1 MIASDHITLE
11 DVSLTL
17 RIHIPPLSYS
27 PLLMQS
33 PAERHK
39 HILECLKE
47 QGYVTV
53 SDLSDQLDV
62 SEVTIR
68 RDLRLLED
76 RNLLYRT
83 HGGANPTNHL
93 VYDRPVQEKAK
104 QHMVEKQRIGQAA
117 AGLVDDNDFL
127 IFASGTT
134 VHAVSRNLRNKRNVT
149 VVTSAMNVAMEL
161 LSLPEVE
168 IIMLGGV
175 VRHTS
180 TSVVGP
186 HAEIMMVEHACRKL
200 FLGVDGFDIAHG
212 LTTTNP
218 YEAHLNQIM
227 IAAAQ
232 QAIVVTD
239 SSKFGLRG
247 FSRICGVDKIDKLI
261 TDSGAP
267 EAMLRQI
274 EEAGVGV
281 TVV

>member
-1 MIASDHITLE
+1 
-11 DVSLTL
+11 
-17 RIHIPPLSYS
+17 
-27 PLLMQS
+27 MQS
-33 PAERHK
+33 PAERHN
-39 HILECLKE
+39 HILERLKD

-53 SDLSDQLDV
+53 SDLSDQLEV

-83 HGGANPTNHL
+83 HGGANPTNHR

-104 QHMVEKQRIGQAA
+104 QHSEEKQRIGQAA
-117 AGLVDDNDFL
+117 ATLVEDNDFL
-127 IFASGTT
+127 ILASGTT
-134 VHAVSRNLRNKRNVT
+134 VHAVSRHLRHRRNLT
-149 VVTSAMNVAMEL
+149 IVTSAMNVAMEL

-186 HAEIMMVEHACRKL
+186 HAEAVMAEHACRKL
-200 FLGVDGFDIAHG
+200 FLGVDGFDVEHG

-218 YEAHLNQIM
+218 YEAHLNQMM
-227 IAAAQ
+227 IRAAQ
-232 QAIVVTD
+232 QVIVVTD

-247 FSRICGVDKIDKLI
+247 FSRICGVDKIDTLI

-267 EAMLRQI
+267 EAMILQI
-274 EEAGVGV
+274 EESGVAV
-281 TVV
+281 SVV

>member
-1 MIASDHITLE
+1 
-11 DVSLTL
+11 
-17 RIHIPPLSYS
+17 
-27 PLLMQS
+27 MQS
-33 PAERHK
+33 PAERHN
-39 HILECLKE
+39 HILEALKD

-53 SDLSDQLDV
+53 SDLSDQLEV

-83 HGGANPTNHL
+83 HGGANPTNHR

-104 QHMVEKQRIGQAA
+104 QHSEEKQRIGHAA
-117 AGLVDDNDFL
+117 AQLVEDNDFL
-127 IFASGTT
+127 ILASGTT
-134 VHAVSRNLRNKRNVT
+134 VHAVSRHLRSRRNLT
-149 VVTSAMNVAMEL
+149 IVTSAMNVAMEL

-186 HAEIMMVEHACRKL
+186 HAEAVMAEHACRKL
-200 FLGVDGFDIAHG
+200 FLGVDGFDVEHG

-218 YEAHLNQIM
+218 YEAHLNQTM
-227 IAAAQ
+227 IRSAQ
-232 QAIVVTD
+232 QVIVVTD

-247 FSRICGVDKIDKLI
+247 FSRICGVDKIDTLI
-261 TDSGAP
+261 TDSAAP
-267 EAMLRQI
+267 EAMIRQV
-274 EEAGVGV
+274 EESGVAV

>member
-1 MIASDHITLE
+1 
-11 DVSLTL
+11 
-17 RIHIPPLSYS
+17 
-27 PLLMQS
+27 MQS

-39 HILECLKE
+39 YILEHLKD

-53 SDLSDQLDV
+53 SNLSDELDV

-93 VYDRPVQEKAK
+93 VYDKPVQEKAK
-104 QHMVEKQRIGQAA
+104 QHAEEKQRIGHAA
-117 AGLVDDNDFL
+117 AGLVAENDFL

-134 VHAVSRNLRNKRNVT
+134 VHAVARHLRNKRNLT

-168 IIMLGGV
+168 IIMLGGA

-180 TSVVGP
+180 ASVIGP
-186 HAEIMMVEHACRKL
+186 AAEAMMVEHACRKL
-200 FLGVDGFDIAHG
+200 FLGVDGLDVEHG

-227 IAAAQ
+227 ISAAQ

-247 FSRICGVDKIDKLI
+247 FSRICGIEKIDQLI

-274 EEAGVGV
+274 EDAGVSV

>member
-1 MIASDHITLE
+1 
-11 DVSLTL
+11 
-17 RIHIPPLSYS
+17 
-27 PLLMQS
+27 MQS
-33 PAERHK
+33 PAERHN
-39 HILECLKE
+39 HILERLKD

-53 SDLSDQLDV
+53 SDLSDQLEV

-83 HGGANPTNHL
+83 HGGANPTNHR

-104 QHMVEKQRIGQAA
+104 QHSEEKQRIGQAA
-117 AGLVDDNDFL
+117 ASLVEDNDFL

-134 VHAVSRNLRNKRNVT
+134 VHAVSRHLRSRRNLT
-149 VVTSAMNVAMEL
+149 IVTSAMNVAMEL

-186 HAEIMMVEHACRKL
+186 HAEAAMAEHACRKL
-200 FLGVDGFDIAHG
+200 FLGIDGLDVEHG

-218 YEAHLNQIM
+218 YEAHLNQMM
-227 IAAAQ
+227 IKAAQ
-232 QAIVVTD
+232 QVIVVTD

-247 FSRICGVDKIDKLI
+247 FSRICGVDKIDTLI

-267 EAMLRQI
+267 EAMIRQI
-274 EEAGVGV
+274 EESGVAV
-281 TVV
+281 SVV

>member
-1 MIASDHITLE
+1 
-11 DVSLTL
+11 
-17 RIHIPPLSYS
+17 
-27 PLLMQS
+27 MQS
-33 PAERHK
+33 PAERHNF
-39 HILECLKE
+39 ILERLKG

-53 SDLSDQLDV
+53 SGLSAALEV

-68 RDLRLLED
+68 RDLRMLED

-104 QHMVEKQRIGQAA
+104 QHAEEKRRIGKAA
-117 AGLVDDNDFL
+117 SDLVEDNDFL

-134 VHAVSRNLRNKRNVT
+134 VHAVASHLRDRSNLT

-161 LSLPEVE
+161 LPLPEVE

-186 HAEIMMVEHACRKL
+186 YAEDIMLAHACRKL
-200 FLGVDGFDIAHG
+200 FLGVDGFDVSHG

-218 YEAHLNQIM
+218 YEAHLNGVM
-227 IAAAQ
+227 IEAAQ
-232 QAIVVTD
+232 QVIVVTD

-247 FSRICGVDKIDKLI
+247 FSRICGIDKIDKLI
-261 TDSGAP
+261 TDTGAP
-267 EAMLRQI
+267 EAMLRQL
-274 EEAGVGV
+274 EDVGV
-281 TVV
+281 AVMTV

>member
-1 MIASDHITLE
+1 MSI
-11 DVSLTL
+11 
-17 RIHIPPLSYS
+17 
-27 PLLMQS
+27 QS
-33 PAERHK
+33 PAERHNF
-39 HILECLKE
+39 ILERLKM

-53 SDLSDQLDV
+53 SGLSDALEV

-68 RDLRLLED
+68 RDLRMLED
-76 RNLLYRT
+76 RGLLYRT

-104 QHMVEKQRIGQAA
+104 QHAEEKRRIGQTAA
-117 AGLVDDNDFL
+117 ELVEDNDFL

-134 VHAVSRNLRNKRNVT
+134 VHAVASHLRNRRNLT

-161 LSLPEVE
+161 IPLPEVE

-186 HAEIMMVEHACRKL
+186 YAETIMVAHACRKL
-200 FLGVDGFDIAHG
+200 FLGVDGLDVEHG

-218 YEAHLNQIM
+218 YEAHLNEVM
-227 IAAAQ
+227 IKAAQ
-232 QAIVVTD
+232 QVIVVTD

-247 FSRICGVDKIDKLI
+247 FSRICGIDKIDKLI
-261 TDSGAP
+261 TDTDAP
-267 EAMLRQI
+267 EAMLRRLD
-274 EEAGVGV
+274 EMGVAV
-281 TVV
+281 TTV